1 VIFLTRGSDSHARAG
16 ALILA
21 LILAWSLPAP
31 ANAQVAVTGQ
41 SFQVL
46 VDSSRPVTVGD
57 TVTVRFRVRLD
68 ERDLLFDS
76 VPQPLGTLPAGTR
89 ILSVDKLTRT
99 PDRIFHGTARLAF
112 YRPGR
117 QPVPTFMLPFM
128 RAVKGVQHA
137 TLASDSAWVPV
148 QALLPAGNPPLKDI
162 RELQLYP
169 GPRIGPLLAGLV
181 IALLVLGLSI
191 VRRRWRASAPEPEP
205 IVSAPR
211 IESPYTEALARL
223 NRVEQERWPERGH
236 IARHYEEVVDT
247 LREYLEASA
256 GVPARE
262 STSAELLWAL
272 PPFLSEEGLRD
283 KLGELLDEADLVK
296 FARLVPDSAA
306 AAVFLDLGRQ
316 LLRAWH
322 SRAAIGQM
330 ADAVR

>member
-1 VIFLTRGSDSHARAG
+1 
-16 ALILA
+16 
-21 LILAWSLPAP
+21 
-31 ANAQVAVTGQ
+31 VAGQ

-46 VDSSRPVTVGD
+46 VDSSSPVTVGD
-57 TVTVRFRVRLD
+57 TVTLRFRVRLD
-68 ERDLLFDS
+68 ERDLLFDT

-89 ILSVDKLTRT
+89 ILSVDKLIRT

-137 TLASDSAWVPV
+137 TLASDSAWVQI

-169 GPRIGPLLAGLV
+169 GPRIWPLAAGLA
-181 IALLVLGLSI
+181 IALLALGLSLARK
-191 VRRRWRASAPEPEP
+191 RRRGPVPKAEPM
-205 IVSAPR
+205 VHVTVV
-211 IESPYTEALARL
+211 ESPYTQALARL
-223 NRVEQERWPERGH
+223 EQIEQERWPERGH
-236 IARHYEEVVDT
+236 IARHYEEVVDA
-247 LREYLEASA
+247 LREYLETNA

-272 PPFLSEEGLRD
+272 PPSLSEEGLRD
-283 KLGELLDEADLVK
+283 QLGELLDQADLVK
-296 FARLVPDSAA
+296 FARLRPDSAA
-306 AAVFLDLGRQ
+306 AALFLDLSRQ

-322 SRAAIGQM
+322 SRAPTVQV
-330 ADAVR
+330 ADALR